1 LLDHAGAEKALIFFL
16 SLPSF
21 FLMAFLSLS
30 DYWQLQGFSKAEAD
44 RIAKQQALE
53 DQAEAEAA
61 ELYEA
66 GLWNAS

>member
-1 LLDHAGAEKALIFFL
+1 LLPGKRKA
-16 SLPSF
+16 SLPFLSF

-61 ELYEA
+61 DLYEA

>member
-1 LLDHAGAEKALIFFL
+1 
-16 SLPSF
+16 
-21 FLMAFLSLS
+21 MAFLSLS

-61 ELYEA
+61 DLYEA
-66 GLWNAS
+66 GLWNAF

>member
-16 SLPSF
+16 FLLF
-21 FLMAFLSLS
+21 FSLMAFLSLS

-53 DQAEAEAA
+53 DQAEAEA
-61 ELYEA
+61 EDLYEA

>member
-1 LLDHAGAEKALIFFL
+1 
-16 SLPSF
+16 
-21 FLMAFLSLS
+21 MAFLSLS
-30 DYWQLQGFSKAEAD
+30 DYWQLQGFSKAEAY

>member
-1 LLDHAGAEKALIFFL
+1 
-16 SLPSF
+16 
-21 FLMAFLSLS
+21 MAFLSIS

-53 DQAEAEAA
+53 DQAEAEAS
-61 ELYEA
+61 ELYDA